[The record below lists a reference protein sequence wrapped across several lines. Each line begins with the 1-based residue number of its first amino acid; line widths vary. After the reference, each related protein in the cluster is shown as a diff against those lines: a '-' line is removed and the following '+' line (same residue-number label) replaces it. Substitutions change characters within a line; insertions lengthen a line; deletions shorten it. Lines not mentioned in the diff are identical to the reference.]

1 MSDPM
6 QLAFLAIIVAGFA
19 AFAVTLFVVS
29 ISANLPQRRPSRHL
43 ARPVVAASRPRTYAR
58 P

>member
-6 QLAFLAIIVAGFA
+6 QLAILAIIVAGFA

-29 ISANLPQRRPSRHL
+29 ISVNLPQRRPARHL

-58 P
+58 T